1 MKSFVVLFALVVFSC
16 KEEIHPPH
24 ASSLST
30 TMDDLVTRFYASF
43 DGATLDTI
51 SDAFIQ
57 SYLSTDEKEVFSKH
71 YWMFQVNVPVIV
83 SVMRD
88 KAQAVEPFWIQKAGF
103 KQTDMTV
110 KNELSTYEVWQK
122 EFDKGA
128 VNLGING
135 FDKHRPVYFVSVAP
149 KKDTDTLQITPLFPA
164 SQHIEPM
171 DLGAFT
177 YHDWDELTLTE
188 VPDQLKGHQLL
199 TTIRGRARE
208 AHLVDAFRR
217 TDFPSTP
224 APDQVMLTWSKAPD
238 ATIDIQ
244 WRTSSEIT
252 DGEVRYWL
260 AGSSDT
266 LKLAAELFKMEDRLL
281 ENDRYIHRF
290 TANLTGLNPA
300 STYHYQI
307 STGKRDWTAP
317 ELFRT
322 AGRDTDPFSFIW
334 FGDVHNTERWGDLI
348 HQAEENHPD
357 NAFYII
363 AGDLVNTGLHRDD
376 WDQLFGYAGKTI
388 SRKPLMAVPGNHDS
402 QDGLGAWMYEAMFS
416 FPENGPEGFIPER
429 TYSFTY
435 QNALYLMLDA
445 TLPIAPQSAWMHQ
458 ILAENTAD
466 WTFVVTHFPPYN
478 AVEPYENLIQEWV
491 PIFDQYGVDMVFGGH
506 YHYYMRSKPLFS
518 GNVSTDPTK
527 GTRYFISI
535 GTTGKNKDA
544 PKGSYA
550 EVQFEADF
558 LYQHIEIN
566 GKSLNYT
573 SYDSAGEVVDQF
585 SLQK

>member
-1 MKSFVVLFALVVFSC
+1 MKSFVVLFALVVFCC
-16 KEEIHPPH
+16 KEEIHPPQ

-30 TMDDLVTRFYASF
+30 NMDDLVTRFYASF

-57 SYLSTDEKEVFSKH
+57 SYLSADEKEVFSTN

-83 SVMRD
+83 SIMRD
-88 KAQAVEPFWIQKAGF
+88 KAQAVEPFWIRQAGF
-103 KQTDMTV
+103 QLTELTV

-122 EFDKGA
+122 EFDKGS

-149 KKDTDTLQITPLFPA
+149 KNNSDTLKITPLFPA
-164 SQHIEPM
+164 AQHIERM
-171 DLGAFT
+171 DSGAFT

-208 AHLVDAFRR
+208 AHLVNAFRR
-217 TDFPSTP
+217 TEFPSTTS
-224 APDQVMLTWSKAPD
+224 PDQVMLTWSEAPD

-244 WRTSSEIT
+244 WRTSSEIPN
-252 DGEVRYWL
+252 GKVRYWA
-260 AGSSDT
+260 AGSGDT
-266 LKLAAELFKMEDRLL
+266 LNVAADSFKMEDRLL
-281 ENDRYIHRF
+281 ENDRYIQRF
-290 TANLTGLNPA
+290 TAKLTGLNPA
-300 STYHYQI
+300 STYSYQI
-307 STGKRDWTAP
+307 STGEGVWTAP
-317 ELFRT
+317 EQFRT

-348 HQAEENHPD
+348 HQADQNHPD
-357 NAFYII
+357 NSFYII

-376 WDQLFGYAGKTI
+376 WDKLFGYAGKTI

-429 TYSFTY
+429 TYAFTY

-478 AVEPYENLIQEWV
+478 AVEPYENLIHEWV

-506 YHYYMRSKPLFS
+506 YHYYMRSKPLINS
-518 GNVSTDPTK
+518 SVSTDPTK

-558 LYQHIEIN
+558 LYQHIKIK
-566 GKSLNYT
+566 GKSLDYS
-573 SYDSAGEVVDQF
+573 SYNLAGEVVDQF